1 MRAYLSSATANIPS
15 SANLAG
21 ISSPVV
27 DTLISHV
34 LSARGSEQLIA
45 AGRPQPRAVYWDK
58 FGQPDIEA
66 ETITSFPHTWWWD
79 EVRAARIRL
88 KNQVFSKGPRRSSS
102 RTGLRLGTSSRTR
115 A

>member
-45 AGRPQPRAVYWDK
+45 AG
-58 FGQPDIEA
+58 
-66 ETITSFPHTWWWD
+66 S
-79 EVRAARIRL
+79 L
-88 KNQVFSKGPRRSSS
+88 
-102 RTGLRLGTSSRTR
+102 LG
-115 A
+115 